1 MIRFCDGYM
10 ISVDKN
16 EISRQ
21 NLLSAIWKEHLENY
35 VFAVR
40 DGEKW
45 HYITYI
51 DVLTDCNIWDNLS
64 NRDNIIYDKY
74 VFEACNDFFRKN
86 PGHRFVPVVSRDD
99 SVIYLAYQ
107 DNRRL
112 DNGRKLIK
120 GFSALYDKE
129 YVSIGEVYKNIK
141 QVDLYEVNEL
151 SFAIYKYLKK
161 YNFPYKLYGEQWR
174 LLEEDYEMEMN
185 KCTGVSGQDIMTL
198 YGDIK
203 DTIPPAIDSDCYF
216 ARRSVIEQY
225 LILYKLIVNNTIE
238 VIDKVAHSLCEKN
251 IMCILAKVPI
261 PRLLNELSD
270 SEKYSAEHEIAMYG
284 INKIDNGEEYNNL
297 VSIYGEKLCEQFKN
311 GETLNNRVIKLFNEI
326 KIYSLTKDNRK
337 KNIWICG
344 PCIAFQSELMME
356 DTLVYQIQ
364 RMVDKCC
371 PGEYKVSAVIMDSG
385 NIGEWEEFSNI
396 IDIYSQDIFLFIHYS
411 LKECNDAEFV
421 ELTDFYNDRAGE
433 RYFADI
439 PIHVNQLGSRRLAE
453 YLFSS
458 VLKGRLSSEPAL
470 IVSYACELD
479 NAGKESIDRYVSTYK
494 EYIKPGHNGAVV
506 MNCNPF
512 TNGHAALI
520 DEARKHVDYLYVFVV
535 EEDMSYFPFEDRLR
549 LVREGVSGYD
559 NVIVLPS
566 GNMMIS
572 RETFA
577 AYFTKE
583 IKQDEVIDASLDVR
597 VFGNGIAPAF
607 NIEKRFV
614 GEEPTDNIT
623 RQYNEEMK
631 KRLPAYGVE
640 LIEIPRKTSGDTII
654 SAGLVRRYLKEGQMD
669 LIRSLVPNSTWEYLC
684 K

>member
-1 MIRFCDGYM
+1 MFGIHHETMR
-10 ISVDKN
+10 
-16 EISRQ
+16 
-21 NLLSAIWKEHLENY
+21 LLWE
-35 VFAVR
+35 
-40 DGEKW
+40 
-45 HYITYI
+45 
-51 DVLTDCNIWDNLS
+51 NLS
-64 NRDNIIYDKY
+64 KRDNIIYDKW
-74 VFEACNDFFRKN
+74 VFEACNEFFKKN
-86 PGHRFVPVVSRDD
+86 PGHPFVPVVSRDD

-112 DNGRKLIK
+112 DISITLINGL
-120 GFSALYDKE
+120 SALLKKSH
-129 YVSIGEVYKNIK
+129 VSIGEAYKNIK

-151 SFAIYKYLKK
+151 SFVIYKYLKK
-161 YNFPYKLYGEQWR
+161 YNFPYKLYGESWR

-203 DTIPPAIDSDCYF
+203 DTIPPAIDSKGYF
-216 ARRSVIEQY
+216 TRRSIIEQY
-225 LILYKLIVNNTIE
+225 LILFKLIEDNTGE
-238 VIDKVAHSLCEKN
+238 VIDKLAHSLIEKN
-251 IMCILAKVPI
+251 ILCVLAKIPI
-261 PRLLNELSD
+261 LRELNQLSD
-270 SEKYSAEHEIAMYG
+270 SEKYSAEYEIRMHRIDE
-284 INKIDNGEEYNNL
+284 INNDEECNNL
-297 VSIYGEKLCEQFKN
+297 VGIYGEKLCEQYKN
-311 GETLNNRVIKLFNEI
+311 GETLNNRVIKLFDEI
-326 KIYSLTKDNRK
+326 KIYSVTNNNRK

-344 PCIAFQSELMME
+344 PCIAFQNELMME

-364 RMVDKCC
+364 KMVDKCC
-371 PGEYKVSAVIMDSG
+371 PGEYKVSAVSVSVVDALDK
-385 NIGEWEEFSNI
+385 WEMLCNI
-396 IDIYSQDIFLFIHYS
+396 IDIYSQDIFIFIHYC
-411 LKECNDAEFV
+411 LKDCNDAEFV
-421 ELTDFYNDRAGE
+421 ELTEFYNDRAGE

-439 PIHVNQLGSRRLAE
+439 PIHVNQLGSHRLAE
-453 YLFSS
+453 YLFDN
-458 VLKGRLSSEPAL
+458 VLKGKMSSDPAV

-479 NAGKESIDRYVSTYK
+479 NAEKEGIDSYVSNYK

-614 GEEPTDNIT
+614 GEEPIDNVT

-654 SAGLVRRYLKEGQMD
+654 SASLVRRYLKEGQMD
-669 LIRSLVPNSTWEYLC
+669 LIRSLVPDSTWEYLC
-684 K
+684 KGSM

>member
-21 NLLSAIWKEHLENY
+21 NLLSAIWNKHLENY
-35 VFAVR
+35 VFAVK

-45 HYITYI
+45 HYITYFDI
-51 DVLTDCNIWDNLS
+51 LTDYNIWDNLS

-74 VFEACNDFFRKN
+74 VFEACNEFFEKN
-86 PGHRFVPVVSRDD
+86 PEHPFVPVVSKDD
-99 SVIYLAYQ
+99 SVIYLAYK

-112 DNGRKLIK
+112 DISRTLINGLSALIK
-120 GFSALYDKE
+120 KN

-161 YNFPYKLYGEQWR
+161 YDFPYKLYGESWR

-185 KCTGVSGQDIMTL
+185 KCTEVSGQDIMTI

-203 DTIPPAIDSDCYF
+203 DTIPPAIDSNGYF
-216 ARRSVIEQY
+216 ARRSVVEQY
-225 LILYKLIVNNTIE
+225 MILIRLLEYNTSE
-238 VIDKVAHSLCEKN
+238 VINNVAHYLYERN
-251 IMCILAKVPI
+251 IMCVLVRTPALGDLK
-261 PRLLNELSD
+261 ELSD
-270 SEKYSAEHEIAMYG
+270 SEKYSAEHLIQMHQSAQV
-284 INKIDNGEEYNNL
+284 NDEEYKNL
-297 VSIYGEKLCEQFKN
+297 INIYGEKLCGQYKN
-311 GETLNNRVIKLFNEI
+311 GETLKNRVIDLFDEI
-326 KIYSLTKDNRK
+326 KIYSVTNDNRK

-344 PCIAFQSELMME
+344 ACIAFQNDLMME

-364 RMVDKCC
+364 KKVDECH
-371 PGEYKVSAVIMDSG
+371 PGEYKVLAVSFL
-385 NIGEWEEFSNI
+385 WEYIDKWEMLCNI
-396 IDIYSQDIFLFIHYS
+396 IDIYSQDIFLFIHYC
-411 LKECNDAEFV
+411 LKNCNDTEFV
-421 ELTDFYNDRAGE
+421 DLTNFYNNRADE
-433 RYFADI
+433 RYFADM
-439 PIHVNQLGSRRLAE
+439 PIHVNQLGSHRLAE

-458 VLKGRLSSEPAL
+458 VLKGRLSSEPAV

-479 NAGKESIDRYVSTYK
+479 NAEKESIDRYVSTYK

-597 VFGNGIAPAF
+597 VFGNGIAPVF

-614 GEEPTDNIT
+614 GEEPTDNVT

-654 SAGLVRRYLKEGQMD
+654 SAGLVRRYLKDGQMD

-684 K
+684 NE

>member
-1 MIRFCDGYM
+1 M
-10 ISVDKN
+10 
-16 EISRQ
+16 
-21 NLLSAIWKEHLENY
+21 
-35 VFAVR
+35 
-40 DGEKW
+40 
-45 HYITYI
+45 
-51 DVLTDCNIWDNLS
+51 LTDYNIWDNLS
-64 NRDNIIYDKY
+64 KRDNIVYDKY
-74 VFEACNDFFRKN
+74 VFEACNDFFGKN

-112 DNGRKLIK
+112 DISITLINGL
-120 GFSALYDKE
+120 SALLKKSH
-129 YVSIGEVYKNIK
+129 VSIGEVYKNIK

-151 SFAIYKYLKK
+151 SFVIYKYLKK
-161 YNFPYKLYGEQWR
+161 YNFPYKLYGESWR

-203 DTIPPAIDSDCYF
+203 DTIPPAIDSKGYF
-216 ARRSVIEQY
+216 TRRSIIEQY
-225 LILYKLIVNNTIE
+225 LILFKLIEDNTGE
-238 VIDKVAHSLCEKN
+238 VIDKLAHSLIEKN
-251 IMCILAKVPI
+251 ILCVLAKIPI
-261 PRLLNELSD
+261 LRELNQLSD
-270 SEKYSAEHEIAMYG
+270 SEKYSAEYEIRMHRIDE
-284 INKIDNGEEYNNL
+284 INNDEECNNL
-297 VSIYGEKLCEQFKN
+297 VGIYGEKLCEQYKN
-311 GETLNNRVIKLFNEI
+311 GETLNNRVIKLFDEI
-326 KIYSLTKDNRK
+326 KIYSVTNNNRK

-344 PCIAFQSELMME
+344 PCIAFQNELMME

-364 RMVDKCC
+364 KMVDKCC
-371 PGEYKVSAVIMDSG
+371 PGEYKVSAVSVSVVDALDK
-385 NIGEWEEFSNI
+385 WEMLCNI
-396 IDIYSQDIFLFIHYS
+396 IDIYSQDIFIFIHYC
-411 LKECNDAEFV
+411 LKDCNDAEFV
-421 ELTDFYNDRAGE
+421 ELTEFYNDRAGE

-439 PIHVNQLGSRRLAE
+439 PIHVNQLGSHRLAE
-453 YLFSS
+453 YLFDN
-458 VLKGRLSSEPAL
+458 VLKGKMSSDPAV

-479 NAGKESIDRYVSTYK
+479 NAEKENIERYVSTYK

-512 TNGHAALI
+512 TNGHAALV

-535 EEDMSYFPFEDRLR
+535 EEDMSYFPFADRLR

-566 GNMMIS
+566 GNMMVT

-583 IKQDEVIDASLDVR
+583 IKQDEVIDASLDVKL
-597 VFGNGIAPAF
+597 FGNGIAPAF

-614 GEEPTDNIT
+614 GEEPIDNVT

-654 SAGLVRRYLKEGQMD
+654 SASLVRRYLKEGQMD
-669 LIRSLVPNSTWEYLC
+669 LIRSLVPDSTWEYLC
-684 K
+684 KGSM